1 MATEQEMNE
10 EEPTTSPQQEREDKT
25 REEDKTLAQIR
36 SLVKTGRLII
46 GTREVMKASQ
56 KGLLQK
62 VVLAS
67 NCPIQKRKDVQK
79 YAALVGIPVIELK
92 HNNEELGILC
102 KKNFLVAMIG
112 LQE

>member
-1 MATEQEMNE
+1 MPPEQEMSE
-10 EEPTTSPQQEREDKT
+10 EEPTALPQPER
-25 REEDKTLAQIR
+25 EDKTLAQIR

-46 GTREVMKASQ
+46 GTREVMKSLQ

>member
-1 MATEQEMNE
+1 MPPETENSE
-10 EEPTTSPQQEREDKT
+10 EEPTALPQPEREGKT
-25 REEDKTLAQIR
+25 REDKTLAQIR
-36 SLVKTGRLII
+36 SLVKTERLII
-46 GTREVMKASQ
+46 GTREVMKALQ

-62 VVLAS
+62 IILAS
-67 NCPIQKRKDVQK
+67 NCPSQKRKDVQK